1 MSCAYS
7 RGDALNGFAD
17 HAHGLFRRLERDRP
31 DPEAEPSTSGAVGRF
46 GTIDASDG
54 GDALPLQRLARV
66 AAHRRGSASTKVS
79 AFGIAYNLNLF
90 SNFTFFLDNPQDGD
104 QFRQSDRRLVTGAS
118 VSHRRLSRWFDRP
131 QQVIAGVQVRHD
143 DIANIGLYRTKR
155 RATLSTVREDAV
167 LQTNLAGYAQHEL
180 GWKSWLRTFAGLRVD
195 GYRFDVSGGGDDT
208 SPSAV
213 FAGLVSPKAAWC
225 LARGTAMSCMSTPV
239 WVFTATTRA
248 PRPASVETARR
259 PNRTR
264 DAAGRAPR
272 GRRLASGASR
282 IPHLQTSVALW
293 MLTSDSELVF
303 IGDAGTTE
311 PGRPSRRHGIEWSN
325 YYSPLSWL
333 IFDADVSVSQARFRD
348 ASPAGTP
355 HSRRSH
361 DGRFRRPFSR
371 LDTQP
376 LWQRTL
382 AVLRPAAVDRGQ
394 HSPFERHEPRQPR
407 GGLQVQS
414 IDARRRRHR
423 QSLRYEVERHR
434 LFLRLASSWGEPAGG
449 IADVHLHRTLPRTV
463 RLNLILGF

>member
-1 MSCAYS
+1 MPSAGS
-7 RGDALNGFAD
+7 ARSTLRTVARRNATAARSSGSDRQAAR
-17 HAHGLFRRLERDRP
+17 ARRSRRL
-31 DPEAEPSTSGAVGRF
+31 
-46 GTIDASDG
+46 
-54 GDALPLQRLARV
+54 RV
-66 AAHRRGSASTKVS
+66 AS
-79 AFGIAYNLNLF
+79 NLNLF

-118 VSHRRLSRWFDRP
+118 VGRRRLSRWFDRP
-131 QQVIAGVQVRHD
+131 QQVIVGVQVRHD

-155 RATLSTVREDAV
+155 RAALSTVREDAV

-180 GWKSWLRTFAGLRVD
+180 GWKSWLRTFTGLRVD

-239 WVFTATTRA
+239 WVFTVTTRA
-248 PRPASVETARR
+248 PRQRASKPEATEAYPSPLAR
-259 PNRTR
+259 
-264 DAAGRAPR
+264 AK
-272 GRRLASGASR
+272 GAEVGFRSVR
-282 IPHLQTSVALW
+282 IPHLQTSVALVDAD
-293 MLTSDSELVF
+293 LGSELVF

-355 HSRRSH
+355 YSRRSH

-407 GGLQVQS
+407 GRATSSVNRCASPSTSS
-414 IDARRRRHR
+414 ISSIRSRATSTISTSRVFLGRTGRWHR
-423 QSLRYEVERHR
+423 GR
-434 LFLRLASSWGEPAGG
+434 SSPPNSPADGTPEPHPR
-449 IADVHLHRTLPRTV
+449 ILNTSPRTAERPAAIRIGQPAV
-463 RLNLILGF
+463 GT